1 MYTAVRVK
9 NEHRNDV
16 WLAGYP
22 KEQLSR
28 PLLQSHDAIEVMI
41 QKPLVLTALITP
53 NKSEAELL
61 LPSSVLPLQ
70 NSWSRGHV
78 HRSERKKKHY
88 SRVTDQS
95 TCLLQEGGHIAV
107 TTEHVH
113 FSQLCSS
120 ILREGQYLIK

>member
-28 PLLQSHDAIEVMI
+28 PLLQPHAIEVMI
-41 QKPLVLTALITP
+41 QKPLVPTALITP

-61 LPSSVLPLQ
+61 LLSSVPPLR

-78 HRSERKKKHY
+78 HRSEKKTKKHY
-88 SRVTDQS
+88 SRVTD
-95 TCLLQEGGHIAV
+95 
-107 TTEHVH
+107 
-113 FSQLCSS
+113 
-120 ILREGQYLIK
+120 